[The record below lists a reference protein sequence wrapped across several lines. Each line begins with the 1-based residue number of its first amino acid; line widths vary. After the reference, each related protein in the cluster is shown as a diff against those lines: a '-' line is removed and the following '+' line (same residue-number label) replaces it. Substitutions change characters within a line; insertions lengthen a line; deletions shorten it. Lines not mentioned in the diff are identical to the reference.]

1 MTEKDLELLVTI
13 DDTGEDEVPE
23 IFDHHQTSI
32 VGGNPSASLSASAVI
47 DAEEAPLS

>member
-23 IFDHHQTSI
+23 IFDHHQTLI
-32 VGGNPSASLSASAVI
+32 PSASLSASAVI
-47 DAEEAPLS
+47 DADDDPSS